1 MQEEREGGRRPVSSQ
16 IPASSQETPAHH
28 CTGEDARTLL
38 MDKPPKSQFGI
49 CADILPVVKRRCQEL
64 L

>member
-1 MQEEREGGRRPVSSQ
+1 VSSQ